1 MISEQDIA
9 RIQRQLG
16 ELALQALR
24 IDLEGFIEVT
34 EAVGSAQALSA
45 GISPRAVASAGEWAE
60 MARLL
65 KPFRDHVVAR
75 AAQIREEIADP
86 ADFAPAGCE
95 CPGCGERRVDELAI
109 NEDGSVV
116 CATCGRRYMLPGE
129 RGPGER

>member
-1 MISEQDIA
+1 MISDQDVA
-9 RIQRQLG
+9 RVQDELG

-24 IDLEGFIEVT
+24 IDLDGFIEAS

-45 GISPRAVASAGEWAE
+45 GVSPRAVASAGEWAA

-86 ADFAPAGCE
+86 ADFAPEGCE

-109 NEDGSVV
+109 NEDESVL
-116 CATCGRRYMLPGE
+116 CATCGRRYMLPAEGDE
-129 RGPGER
+129 PR